1 MTDLILD
8 QKTIRPPWLI
18 EAKALA
24 RLAGPMALA
33 QLAQMAIL
41 TTDVLLIGRFSEEA
55 LASVTIGNAVYYFA
69 WLIGN
74 GPASAVSPMVAQILG
89 ARPRDRAHVR
99 AAVRMSLWTAVLIS
113 IPMLAVLLNARWIL
127 LHLGQQPELAKGAGV
142 FVAVLCFG
150 LPFTMGFQVLRNF
163 TAALG
168 KPGAALWVMLASIV
182 FNAIVGWTLIF
193 GHFGFPRLGLVG
205 SGIATAGSA
214 VFAFFA
220 MLVVI
225 WLTPSVRAYRIFRRF
240 HIPVR
245 PKFVEVLR
253 LGLPMGLAMI
263 FEAMLFNTMTLVM
276 GSFGM
281 TPVAAHQI
289 TLNVASITF
298 MIPLGIGM
306 AATVRVGL
314 AAGRN
319 DMVGARRAGFT
330 AAVMAT
336 GFAAV
341 CGLIMALFGRQIASL
356 YVGVPEIIELTA
368 TLLIVAAA
376 FQVFDSLQVV
386 GVLSLRG
393 LKDARASMILAGVS
407 YWLAGAP
414 VSIGLGVLLGWRGL
428 GVWIGLA
435 FGLAVAAAAMGARF
449 MWLTRRTA

>member
-1 MTDLILD
+1 MTDLTLNTRTA
-8 QKTIRPPWLI
+8 QPPWLE
-18 EAKALA
+18 EAKALMK
-24 RLAGPMALA
+24 LAGPLALA

-41 TTDVLLIGRFSEEA
+41 TTDVLLLGRFSREA
-55 LASVTIGNAVYYFA
+55 LASATIGNAVYYFA

-89 ARPRDRAHVR
+89 AHPNDRAHVR
-99 AAVRMSLWTAVLIS
+99 AAVRMSLWVAVLIS
-113 IPMLAVLLNARWIL
+113 LPMMGVLLNAGWIL
-127 LHLGQQPELAKGAGV
+127 RHLGQDPALAKGAGT
-142 FVAVLCFG
+142 FVAMLCFG

-168 KPGAALWVMLASIV
+168 KPGAALWVMVGSIF
-182 FNAIVGWTLIF
+182 FNALVGWALIF
-193 GHFGFPRLGLVG
+193 GHFGLPRLGLVG
-205 SGIATAGSA
+205 SGLATAGSA
-214 VFAFFA
+214 VFAFVA
-220 MLVVI
+220 MLAVI
-225 WLTPSVRAYRIFRRF
+225 WLTPSVRRYRIFRRF
-240 HIPVR
+240 LRPV
-245 PKFVEVLR
+245 KAKAVEVMR

-276 GSFGM
+276 GSFGIVS
-281 TPVAAHQI
+281 VAAHQI

-298 MIPLGIGM
+298 MVPLGIGM

-319 DMVGARRAGFT
+319 DLVAARRAGFT
-330 AAVMAT
+330 AAVMAA
-336 GFAAV
+336 GIAAFF
-341 CGLIMALFGRQIASL
+341 GLGMALFGRQIAGL
-356 YVGVPEIIELTA
+356 YVADAGIVSLSA

-376 FQVFDSLQVV
+376 FQIFDSLQVV

-414 VSIGLGVLLGWRGL
+414 VSIGLGVLLGWHGL

-435 FGLAVAAAAMGARF
+435 FGLAVAAGAMGARF
-449 MWLTRRTA
+449 VWLTKTT

>member
-1 MTDLILD
+1 MTDLTL
-8 QKTIRPPWLI
+8 KSRPAHAAWLE
-18 EAKALA
+18 EAKALMK
-24 RLAGPMALA
+24 LAGPMALA

-41 TTDVLLIGRFSEEA
+41 TTDILLLGRFSEQA
-55 LASVTIGNAVYYFA
+55 LASATIGNAIYYFA
-69 WLIGN
+69 WLVGN

-113 IPMLAVLLNARWIL
+113 LPMMALLLNAEPIL
-127 LHLGQQPELAKGAGV
+127 LRLGQKPELAKGAGT
-142 FVAVLCFG
+142 FVAMLCFG

-168 KPGAALWVMLASIV
+168 KPGAALWVMLASIG
-182 FNAIVGWTLIF
+182 FNALVGWSLIF
-193 GHFGFPRLGLVG
+193 GHFGLPRLGLVG
-205 SGIATAGSA
+205 SGLATAGSA
-214 VFAFFA
+214 VFAFVA

-240 HIPVR
+240 RNPVKA
-245 PKFVEVLR
+245 KFAEVLR

-289 TLNVASITF
+289 TLNIASITF

-306 AATVRVGL
+306 ASTVRVGL

-319 DMVGARRAGFT
+319 DLAGARLAGFT
-330 AAVMAT
+330 AAAMAA
-336 GFAAV
+336 GIAAV
-341 CGLIMALFGRQIASL
+341 FGLGMALFGRQLAGL
-356 YVGVPEIIELTA
+356 YVNDQDVVSLAA

-376 FQVFDSLQVV
+376 FQIFDSLQVV

-414 VSIGLGVLLGWRGL
+414 VSIGLGVLMGWHGL

-449 MWLTRRTA
+449 VWLTKTP

>member
-1 MTDLILD
+1 MTDLTL
-8 QKTIRPPWLI
+8 KSRSAPPPWLI

-24 RLAGPMALA
+24 KLAGPLALA

-41 TTDVLLIGRFSEEA
+41 TTDVLLLGRFSREA

-89 ARPRDRAHVR
+89 ANPKDRAHVR

-113 IPMLAVLLNARWIL
+113 IPMMAILLNAGWIL
-127 LHLGQQPELAKGAGV
+127 RHLGQDPALAKGAGT
-142 FVAVLCFG
+142 FVAILCFG

-182 FNAIVGWTLIF
+182 FNALAGWTLIF
-193 GHFGFPRLGLVG
+193 GHFGSPRLGIVG
-205 SGIATAGSA
+205 SGLATAGSA
-214 VFAFFA
+214 VFAFLA

-225 WLTPSVRAYRIFRRF
+225 WLTPSVRRYRIFRRF
-240 HIPVR
+240 HLPVQA
-245 PKFVEVLR
+245 KFREVLR

-276 GSFGM
+276 GSFGIDS
-281 TPVAAHQI
+281 VAAHQI

-319 DMVGARRAGFT
+319 DLAGARLAGFT
-330 AAVMAT
+330 AAVMAA
-336 GFAAV
+336 GIAALF
-341 CGLIMALFGRQIASL
+341 GLGMAVFGRQIASL
-356 YVGVPEIIELTA
+356 YVADPQIVQMAGV
-368 TLLIVAAA
+368 LLIVAAA
-376 FQVFDSLQVV
+376 FQIFDSLQVV

-414 VSIGLGVLLGWRGL
+414 VSIGLGVLLGWHGL

-435 FGLAVAAAAMGARF
+435 FGLAVAAAAMGWRF
-449 MWLTRRTA
+449 VWLTKLP

>member
-1 MTDLILD
+1 VTDLTLN
-8 QKTIRPPWLI
+8 QPTVRPPWLI

-24 RLAGPMALA
+24 LLAGPMALA

-41 TTDVLLIGRFSEEA
+41 TTDILLIGRFSEAA

-89 ARPRDRAHVR
+89 ANPKDKAHVR
-99 AAVRMSLWTAVLIS
+99 ASVRMSLWTAVLIS
-113 IPMLAVLLNARWIL
+113 VPMMAVLLNAGWIL
-127 LHLGQQPELAKGAGV
+127 RHLGQDAELARGAGV
-142 FVAVLCFG
+142 FVGMLCFG

-168 KPGAALWVMLASIV
+168 KPGAALWVMLASIA
-182 FNAIVGWTLIF
+182 FNAVVGWALIF
-193 GHFGFPRLGLVG
+193 GHFGLPRLGLVG
-205 SGIATAGSA
+205 SGLATAGSA
-214 VFAFFA
+214 VFAFVA

-240 HIPVR
+240 HLPVR
-245 PKFVEVLR
+245 VKFVEVLR

-319 DMVGARRAGFT
+319 DLVGARRAGFT
-330 AAVMAT
+330 AAVMAA
-336 GFAAV
+336 GFAAL
-341 CGLIMALFGRQIASL
+341 CGLVMALFGRQIAGL
-356 YVGVPEIIELTA
+356 YVNDPNVIALAG

-414 VSIGLGVLLGWRGL
+414 VAIGLGVLLGWQGL

-449 MWLTRRTA
+449 IWLTKREA

>member
-1 MTDLILD
+1 MTLD
-8 QKTIRPPWLI
+8 TRLPPVPWLE
-18 EAKALA
+18 EAKALMK
-24 RLAGPMALA
+24 LAGPLALA

-41 TTDVLLIGRFSEEA
+41 TTDVLLLGRFSREA

-89 ARPRDRAHVR
+89 AHPNDRAHVR
-99 AAVRMSLWTAVLIS
+99 AAVRMSLWVAVLIS
-113 IPMLAVLLNARWIL
+113 LPMMGVLLNAGWIL
-127 LHLGQQPELAKGAGV
+127 RHLGQDPALARGAGV
-142 FVAVLCFG
+142 FVSILCFG

-168 KPGAALWVMLASIV
+168 KPGAALWVMVSSIF
-182 FNAIVGWTLIF
+182 FNALVGWTLIF
-193 GHFGFPRLGLVG
+193 GHFGVPRLGLVG
-205 SGIATAGSA
+205 SGLATAGSA
-214 VFAFFA
+214 VFAFVA
-220 MLVVI
+220 MLAVI
-225 WLTPSVRAYRIFRRF
+225 WLTRSVRKYRIFRRF
-240 HIPVR
+240 LHPV
-245 PKFVEVLR
+245 KAKAVEVLK

-276 GSFGM
+276 GSFGIVS
-281 TPVAAHQI
+281 VAAHQI

-298 MIPLGIGM
+298 MVPLGIGM

-319 DMVGARRAGFT
+319 DLKAARLAGFT
-330 AAVMAT
+330 AAVMAA
-336 GFAAV
+336 GIAAFF
-341 CGLIMALFGRQIASL
+341 GLGMALFGRQIASL
-356 YVGVPEIIELTA
+356 YVADAGIVSLSA

-414 VSIGLGVLLGWRGL
+414 VSIGLGVLLGWHGL

-449 MWLTRRTA
+449 VWLTKTP

>member
-1 MTDLILD
+1 VTDLTLN
-8 QKTIRPPWLI
+8 RPAHRPAWLE
-18 EAKALA
+18 EAKALMK
-24 RLAGPMALA
+24 LAGPMALA

-41 TTDVLLIGRFSEEA
+41 TTDILLLGRFSEQA
-55 LASVTIGNAVYYFA
+55 LASATIGNAIYYFA
-69 WLIGN
+69 WLVGN

-89 ARPRDRAHVR
+89 ARPKDRAHVR

-113 IPMLAVLLNARWIL
+113 LPMMALLLNAEPIL
-127 LHLGQQPELAKGAGV
+127 LRLGQKPELAKGAGV
-142 FVAVLCFG
+142 FVAMLCFG

-168 KPGAALWVMLASIV
+168 KPGAALWVMLASIG
-182 FNAIVGWTLIF
+182 FNALAGWTLIF
-193 GHFGFPRLGLVG
+193 GHFGLPRLGLVG
-205 SGIATAGSA
+205 SGLATAGSA
-214 VFAFFA
+214 VFAFVA

-240 HIPVR
+240 KNPVKA
-245 PKFVEVLR
+245 KFVEVLR

-289 TLNVASITF
+289 TLNIASITF

-306 AATVRVGL
+306 ASTVRVGL

-319 DMVGARRAGFT
+319 DLAGARLAGFT
-330 AAVMAT
+330 AAAMAA
-336 GFAAV
+336 GIAAV
-341 CGLIMALFGRQIASL
+341 FGLGMALFGRQLAGL
-356 YVGVPEIIELTA
+356 YVNDQAVVSLAA

-376 FQVFDSLQVV
+376 FQIFDSLQVV

-414 VSIGLGVLLGWRGL
+414 VSIGLGVLMGWHGL

-435 FGLAVAAAAMGARF
+435 FGLAVAAGAMGWRF
-449 MWLTRRTA
+449 VWLTKTP

>member
-1 MTDLILD
+1 MTDLTLN
-8 QKTIRPPWLI
+8 RPAHRPAWLE
-18 EAKALA
+18 EAKALMK
-24 RLAGPMALA
+24 LAGPMALA

-41 TTDVLLIGRFSEEA
+41 TTDILLLGRFSEQA
-55 LASVTIGNAVYYFA
+55 LASATIGNAIYYFA
-69 WLIGN
+69 WLVGN

-89 ARPRDRAHVR
+89 ARPKDRAHVR

-113 IPMLAVLLNARWIL
+113 LPMMALLLNAEPIL
-127 LHLGQQPELAKGAGV
+127 LRLGQKPELAKGAGV
-142 FVAVLCFG
+142 FVAMLCFG

-168 KPGAALWVMLASIV
+168 KPGAALWVMLASIG
-182 FNAIVGWTLIF
+182 FNALAGWTLIF
-193 GHFGFPRLGLVG
+193 GHFGLPRLGLVG
-205 SGIATAGSA
+205 SGLATAGSA
-214 VFAFFA
+214 VFAFVA

-240 HIPVR
+240 KNPVKA
-245 PKFVEVLR
+245 KFVEVLR

-289 TLNVASITF
+289 TLNIASITF

-306 AATVRVGL
+306 ASTVRVGL

-319 DMVGARRAGFT
+319 DLAGARLAGFT
-330 AAVMAT
+330 AAAMAA
-336 GFAAV
+336 GIAAV
-341 CGLIMALFGRQIASL
+341 FGLGMALFGRQLAGL
-356 YVGVPEIIELTA
+356 YVNDQAVVSLAA

-376 FQVFDSLQVV
+376 FQIFDSLQVV

-414 VSIGLGVLLGWRGL
+414 VSIGLGVLMGWHGL

-435 FGLAVAAAAMGARF
+435 FGLAVAAGAMGWRF
-449 MWLTRRTA
+449 VWLTKTP